1 MQLTKLEISGFKSFA
16 KKTEL
21 IFKNGITG
29 ILGPNGCGK
38 SNIAD
43 AFRFVL
49 GEQNA
54 RALRGKRIDDFIF
67 GGTEKRKPLSYC
79 EVSMYFDNSDGLLAS
94 PFSEVVVTRRAF
106 RSGESEYSINK
117 TPARLRD
124 IRELFRDTGI
134 GKDGY
139 SIIGQGRV
147 SEILSDRSDDRR
159 EVFEEAAGVMKYR
172 ARKEEAERKLQATA
186 KNILRLEDILRELE
200 SRLEPL
206 RLQSEKAAEYFRLR
220 EELRELEINLFLY
233 QYDKSNE
240 RLQQLRGV
248 ARQLS
253 DEIPAALAE
262 EEAYAAGCAKEEEL
276 ERSLSAAISETSR
289 TLIELSASV
298 EGHAGNEKLIH
309 ERIDALT
316 ADIARRQAEITRIRE
331 RETADGERSSQL
343 AEEINLKKASE
354 DALEAALETAE
365 AEFAELSG
373 SINAAEEKLEAQKQS
388 MMDYMNRLA
397 DTKSRISRL
406 GAMRESIRKQTA
418 SLAQELIEAEAE
430 GKHLDEEYA
439 EARADKEALLKHK
452 AEFETA
458 RQAAIDEVN
467 ALNVN
472 ALSAAKAI
480 RRAEDEI
487 SAGKSRLKVLE
498 EMRRAHEGYYAS
510 VRRLLNDAQRSA
522 ELKKRMHGVVAELLS
537 VPQEYERAVESAL
550 GSALQNIVVPTEHD
564 AKYLINYLREHD
576 YGRATLLPVSAMRAR
591 LLTDEEKNCFRGIDG
606 CFGIASE
613 LVRFSPEYGSVFEN
627 LLGRTV
633 IVRDID
639 TGILISR
646 RAKSAF
652 RIATLKGD
660 ILNPGGSMTGGSLQ
674 KREFSLLGREREI
687 EELAESRKTAESR
700 LAELRNAEAEC
711 SKALQ
716 EANAKAAADA
726 DELRKLDVRFASL
739 TEKADIVQK
748 YIQKNVERIKQ
759 IAEEQ
764 QRLADAETDI
774 DAECASAEAAA
785 NGIDLGSSAN
795 GQDIKNT
802 QLELANLRSALQ
814 AANDE
819 ISALRIRH
827 TAANRE
833 RISAENELKRLN
845 AELADAETRRNAE
858 TIAIEAAERD
868 CRQLNDELGS
878 VSCGLSESRA
888 ELNALNEELRR
899 LESERAA
906 RLNALDE
913 LRSKHEQVSLRSSEL
928 RERLHRNE
936 LATNKAQSELDNMNE
951 RIWRDYELTYDNALS
966 FRREIA
972 VTQAHLRTD
981 ELRKELKSL
990 GDVNTSAIEDYR
1002 ELNERFQSLTAQC
1015 GDLRQAE
1022 ADLNELIAKLTETME
1037 KEFCEQ
1043 FSLIRQNFTATF
1055 SELFNGG
1062 HAELVLS
1069 DKSDVLNCNIDII
1082 AQPPGKKLQ
1091 LLSLLSGGE
1100 QALTAIA
1107 LLFAILK
1114 LKPAAF
1120 CILDEIDT
1128 SLDEA
1133 NVDCFAEY
1141 LRKYSEGTQFII
1153 ITHRK
1158 GAMAVC
1164 NSLYGVSMEEKGVST
1179 LVSARLD

>member
-54 RALRGKRIDDFIF
+54 RALRGKKIEDFIF
-67 GGTEKRKPLSYC
+67 GGTEKRRPLSYC

-117 TPARLRD
+117 APARLKD

-172 ARKEEAERKLQATA
+172 SRKEEAERKLQATE

-200 SRLEPL
+200 GRLEPL
-206 RLQSEKAAEYFRLR
+206 RLQSEKASEYFRLR

-240 RLQQLRGV
+240 RLKQLRGV
-248 ARQLS
+248 AEQLS
-253 DEIPAALAE
+253 KEIPSVMAE
-262 EEAYAAGCAKEEEL
+262 EETYAAGCAEAEEL
-276 ERSLSAAISETSR
+276 ERRLSDSISETSR
-289 TLIELSASV
+289 RLIELSTAV
-298 EGHAGNEKLIH
+298 EGDAGSEKLIR
-309 ERIDALT
+309 ERIDALN
-316 ADIARRQAEITRIRE
+316 ADITRRHGEIERFTE
-331 RETADGERSSQL
+331 RESTYGGRCSELTEHISARKAAETELETQIKSAEADF
-343 AEEINLKKASE
+343 
-354 DALEAALETAE
+354 AAL
-365 AEFAELSG
+365 S
-373 SINAAEEKLEAQKQS
+373 NAIDSAEEKLETQKQS

-406 GAMRESIRKQTA
+406 GAMRESLRKQAA
-418 SLAQELIEAEAE
+418 SLAQELVEVEAE
-430 GKHLDEEYA
+430 GVRLADEYSA
-439 EARADKEALLKHK
+439 AQADREEILNQKT
-452 AEFETA
+452 EFEAA
-458 RQAAIDEVN
+458 RRAAAEEVN
-467 ALNVN
+467 ALNAN
-472 ALSAAKAI
+472 ASSAAKAI
-480 RRAEDEI
+480 RRAEEQL
-487 SAGKSRLKVLE
+487 SAGNSRLKVLE

-510 VRRLLNDAQRSA
+510 VRRLLNDAQRNA
-522 ELKKRMHGVVAELLS
+522 ELKSRMHGVVAELLS
-537 VPQEYERAVESAL
+537 VPQEYERAIEAAL
-550 GSALQNIVVPTEHD
+550 GSALQNIVVSTEQD
-564 AKYLINYLREHD
+564 AKHLINYLRERD

-591 LLTDEEKNCFRGIDG
+591 LLSDEERACLRGVDG

-613 LVRFSPEYGSVFEN
+613 LVRFSPEYRNVFEN

-633 IVRDID
+633 IVRDLD
-639 TGILISR
+639 SGIIISR
-646 RAKSAF
+646 RAKAAF

-660 ILNPGGSMTGGSLQ
+660 ILNPGGSMTGGSMQ

-687 EELAESRKTAESR
+687 EELSERRKSAESK
-700 LAELRNAEAEC
+700 LVELRRAEAEC
-711 SKALQ
+711 GKALQ
-716 EANAKAAADA
+716 EANLKAAAA
-726 DELRKLDVRFASL
+726 AEEMRKLDVRLASL
-739 TEKADIVQK
+739 SEKADIVQK
-748 YIQKNVERIKQ
+748 YIQKNAARAAQ
-759 IAEEQ
+759 IAEER
-764 QRLADAETDI
+764 QRLADAEADI
-774 DAECASAEAAA
+774 EAECASAEASAA
-785 NGIDLGSSAN
+785 GIDLGNSAT
-795 GQDIKNT
+795 GQDIKAT
-802 QLELANLRSALQ
+802 QQELSELRAKLQ
-814 AANDE
+814 ASNDTL
-819 ISALRIRH
+819 SSLRIRH
-827 TAANRE
+827 TGESKE
-833 RISAENELKRLN
+833 RISAESELKRLT
-845 AELADAETRRNAE
+845 AELAETETRRNAE
-858 TIAIEAAERD
+858 TDAIAAAERD
-868 CRQLNDELGS
+868 RSRLNDELSS
-878 VSCGLSESRA
+878 VSSGLSESR
-888 ELNALNEELRR
+888 ESLNALNDELHR

-913 LRSKHEQVSLRSSEL
+913 LRAKREHVTLQLNEL

-936 LATNKAQSELDNMNE
+936 LAMNRAQSELDGMNE
-951 RIWRDYELTYDNALS
+951 RIWRDYELTYENALC

-981 ELRKELKSL
+981 ELRKALKAL
-990 GDVNTSAIEDYR
+990 GEVNTSAIEDYR
-1002 ELNERFQSLTAQC
+1002 ELNERFQSLSTQC

-1022 ADLNELIAKLTETME
+1022 ADLHELISKLTETME
-1037 KEFCEQ
+1037 REFSEQ
-1043 FSLIRQNFTATF
+1043 FALIQRNFTATF
-1055 SELFNGG
+1055 SELFSGG

-1069 DKSDVLNCNIDII
+1069 NRNDVLNCNIDII

-1141 LRKYSEGTQFII
+1141 LRKYSKGTQFII

-1164 NSLYGVSMEEKGVST
+1164 NSLYGVSMEEKGVSS

>member
-1 MQLTKLEISGFKSFA
+1 
-16 KKTEL
+16 
-21 IFKNGITG
+21 
-29 ILGPNGCGK
+29 
-38 SNIAD
+38 
-43 AFRFVL
+43 
-49 GEQNA
+49 
-54 RALRGKRIDDFIF
+54 
-67 GGTEKRKPLSYC
+67 
-79 EVSMYFDNSDGLLAS
+79 MYFDNSDGLLSS

-206 RLQSEKAAEYFRLR
+206 RLQSEKAAAYFRLR

-289 TLIELSASV
+289 ALIDLSASV

-316 ADIARRQAEITRIRE
+316 ADVARRQAEITRIRE

-522 ELKKRMHGVVAELLS
+522 ELKKRMHGVVAELYPFRRNTNVLLNPHS
-537 VPQEYERAVESAL
+537 VR
-550 GSALQNIVVPTEHD
+550 HF
-564 AKYLINYLREHD
+564 K
-576 YGRATLLPVSAMRAR
+576 TLLFPPNTMRNI
-591 LLTDEEKNCFRGIDG
+591 LLT
-606 CFGIASE
+606 
-613 LVRFSPEYGSVFEN
+613 
-627 LLGRTV
+627 
-633 IVRDID
+633 
-639 TGILISR
+639 IS
-646 RAKSAF
+646 A
-652 RIATLKGD
+652 
-660 ILNPGGSMTGGSLQ
+660 SMTTAAPRFFPSAQCVRACLPM
-674 KREFSLLGREREI
+674 
-687 EELAESRKTAESR
+687 RK
-700 LAELRNAEAEC
+700 
-711 SKALQ
+711 
-716 EANAKAAADA
+716 
-726 DELRKLDVRFASL
+726 
-739 TEKADIVQK
+739 
-748 YIQKNVERIKQ
+748 KNVF
-759 IAEEQ
+759 A
-764 QRLADAETDI
+764 
-774 DAECASAEAAA
+774 
-785 NGIDLGSSAN
+785 
-795 GQDIKNT
+795 
-802 QLELANLRSALQ
+802 
-814 AANDE
+814 
-819 ISALRIRH
+819 
-827 TAANRE
+827 
-833 RISAENELKRLN
+833 
-845 AELADAETRRNAE
+845 
-858 TIAIEAAERD
+858 
-868 CRQLNDELGS
+868 
-878 VSCGLSESRA
+878 
-888 ELNALNEELRR
+888 
-899 LESERAA
+899 
-906 RLNALDE
+906 
-913 LRSKHEQVSLRSSEL
+913 
-928 RERLHRNE
+928 
-936 LATNKAQSELDNMNE
+936 
-951 RIWRDYELTYDNALS
+951 
-966 FRREIA
+966 
-972 VTQAHLRTD
+972 
-981 ELRKELKSL
+981 
-990 GDVNTSAIEDYR
+990 
-1002 ELNERFQSLTAQC
+1002 
-1015 GDLRQAE
+1015 
-1022 ADLNELIAKLTETME
+1022 
-1037 KEFCEQ
+1037 
-1043 FSLIRQNFTATF
+1043 
-1055 SELFNGG
+1055 
-1062 HAELVLS
+1062 
-1069 DKSDVLNCNIDII
+1069 
-1082 AQPPGKKLQ
+1082 
-1091 LLSLLSGGE
+1091 
-1100 QALTAIA
+1100 ALTAVSA
-1107 LLFAILK
+1107 LPPSLCAFRPNTAAFLKIFSAERSLFAILTPEF
-1114 LKPAAF
+1114 LSA
-1120 CILDEIDT
+1120 DVR
-1128 SLDEA
+1128 
-1133 NVDCFAEY
+1133 NRHFA
-1141 LRKYSEGTQFII
+1141 LQR
-1153 ITHRK
+1153 
-1158 GAMAVC
+1158 
-1164 NSLYGVSMEEKGVST
+1164 
-1179 LVSARLD
+1179 